1 MGIKNHYH
9 DLEIPVYY
17 HCKQTIPVYYRRP
30 QFRGPVVSGLTIPI
44 PGLEYSTSLVC
55 RPASSAC
62 VGKKF
67 IRHVRSS
74 FHFRMHALNSC
85 MQTDAD
91 EKGRQDAPNNLFSS
105 ARGMEGQQAR
115 GAPNLLSV
123 ARLNHQRCTV
133 TLNFKLQPCIHVKL
147 KHQMCIFLFLSMKRK
162 STFSISIKRVLSFFL
177 SSYNAFPFDL
187 SRIRKCACQA
197 SMEACHPLHGALY
210 MCI

>member
-1 MGIKNHYH
+1 MSILACFCEVFIQCVPYWRGFANKFFDASCHQSMLACFANKLFRASCRTSHPRAFANKIFGTSTVLAPCTSTTSLYNNV
-9 DLEIPVYY
+9 LSSF
-17 HCKQTIPVYYRRP
+17 RP
-30 QFRGPVVSGLTIPI
+30 SVSVCVCEQIS
-44 PGLEYSTSLVC
+44 LEYSTSLVC

-62 VGKKF
+62 VGEKF

-85 MQTDAD
+85 TQTDAD

-123 ARLNHQRCTV
+123 SRLNHRRCTV

-147 KHQMCIFLFLSMKRK
+147 KHQMCIFLFLKHE
-162 STFSISIKRVLSFFL
+162 T
-177 SSYNAFPFDL
+177 
-187 SRIRKCACQA
+187 
-197 SMEACHPLHGALY
+197 
-210 MCI
+210 